1 MKTQFRPITIIFLA
15 ACILLLAAC
24 GSTEAAPTPTPVPT
38 PTPTPKALSPE
49 EIIDLSTQAS
59 RDTPMH
65 MVMDMQMNM
74 KVAEQDVAFA
84 MNMDMDVNSK
94 EEAQMTMTM
103 DVLGQTVTMETVI
116 VGGKVYLKQPGSDQW
131 IATDQVPSD
140 ALRSSQPFDVEG
152 FQDIT
157 LVGEE
162 TVDGIPVYHYRVKVP
177 FPESITA
184 QLGSIEGLMDVDY
197 YIAKDTYLPVKMAGG
212 GELTV
217 DVSGVATNVTF
228 TMNALFSNWGQ
239 EVEITAPIP

>member
-1 MKTQFRPITIIFLA
+1 MKTQFRLITIIFLA
-15 ACILLLAAC
+15 ACMLLQAAC

-38 PTPTPKALSPE
+38 PTPTPVPLTPE

-84 MNMDMDVNSK
+84 MNIDMDVNSE
-94 EEAQMTMTM
+94 EEAQMTMVI
-103 DVLGQTVTMETVI
+103 DVLDQAVTMEMVI
-116 VGGKVYLKQPGSDQW
+116 VGGKVYVKQPGSDEW
-131 IATDQVPSD
+131 TVTDQAPSE
-140 ALRSSQPFDVEG
+140 ALSSSQPFDLEG
-152 FQDIT
+152 FQDAT

-162 TVDGIPVYHYRVKVP
+162 TIDGMPVYHLRVKLP

-184 QLGSIEGLMDVDY
+184 QLGSFEGLMDVDY
-197 YIAKDTYLPVKMAGG
+197 YIAKDTYLPVKMAGA

-217 DVSGVATNVTF
+217 DVSGVAADVTF
-228 TMNALFSNWGQ
+228 TLNALFSNWGQ